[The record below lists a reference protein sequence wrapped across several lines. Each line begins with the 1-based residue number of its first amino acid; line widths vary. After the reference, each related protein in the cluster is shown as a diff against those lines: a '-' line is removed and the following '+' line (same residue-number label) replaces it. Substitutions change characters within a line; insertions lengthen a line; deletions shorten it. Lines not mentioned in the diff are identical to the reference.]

1 MMVEDIRFKVDAASV
16 ETDEDSEELKV
27 DRSANNNTINNNKTE
42 GEASQRDV
50 RGIADQLTNTQLGK
64 GRGRGRFLKDR
75 RAL

>member
-16 ETDEDSEELKV
+16 ETDEDSEQLKV

-42 GEASQRDV
+42 CEASQRDV
-50 RGIADQLTNTQLGK
+50 RGIADQLANTQLGK
-64 GRGRGRFLKDR
+64 GRGRGTFLKDR